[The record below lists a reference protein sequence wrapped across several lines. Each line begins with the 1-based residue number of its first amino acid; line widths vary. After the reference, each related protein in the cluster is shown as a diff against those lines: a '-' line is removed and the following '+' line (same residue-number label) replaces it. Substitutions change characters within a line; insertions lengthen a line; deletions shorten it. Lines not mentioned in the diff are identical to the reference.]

1 MVNGLPHFSCG
12 PIIKGFNRGSKELA
26 NYSLDV
32 VEALPKDLDTGIYY
46 GFASVDNG
54 DVYKMVMSIGWN
66 PFYDNTHKS
75 METHILHNF
84 DGDLYGSLL
93 KVCIVGYLR
102 PEQNFDSLE
111 ALIKAIKND
120 IDQADKLLNSEE
132 HETFK
137 CIDFFKSNFNC
148 ERIDS
153 LNSKITKTNLTDDT
167 KILNGSVN

>member
-1 MVNGLPHFSCG
+1 MFIDLTITC
-12 PIIKGFNRGSKELA
+12 LL
-26 NYSLDV
+26 SLQ
-32 VEALPKDLDTGIYY
+32 
-46 GFASVDNG
+46 
-54 DVYKMVMSIGWN
+54 
-66 PFYDNTHKS
+66 
-75 METHILHNF
+75 ETHILHNF
-84 DGDLYGSLL
+84 AGDLYGSLL

-137 CIDFFKSNFNC
+137 SIDFFKSNFNC

-153 LNSKITKTNLTDDT
+153 LNSKMTKTNLTDDT
-167 KILNGSVN
+167 KILNGSSD